1 MLALLVLAL
10 VALFVTLCTAVRVG
24 SSSSP
29 SSSSSSANTVASP
42 LWRDCTI
49 GATWFN
55 VSNVGVTPPN
65 PKHGTFVRIDF
76 QAAWT
81 QTVTGGSINFTMQF
95 NGKPFKQVVRDL
107 CHSLQLAHKFDPA
120 ISECPVPPAPAPG
133 FAFKSAPIFVPASV
147 PIGTFVARLELQDA
161 NSTVFSCMELDL
173 TIRP

>member
-1 MLALLVLAL
+1 MLGLV
-10 VALFVTLCTAVRVG
+10 VLFVLFITMCTAVRVG
-24 SSSSP
+24 SSLSS
-29 SSSSSSANTVASP
+29 SSSSSSATTVASP

-49 GATWFN
+49 GSTWFN

-65 PKHGTFVRIDF
+65 PKHGMFVRIDF

-133 FAFKSAPIFVPASV
+133 FAFKSAPIFVPPSV
-147 PIGTFVARLELQDA
+147 PVGTFVARLELQDA
-161 NSTVFSCMELDL
+161 NNTVFSCMELDL